1 MPYVNLNSYD
11 KKENKNNKN
20 KNNIKKSFI
29 IIILIIIS
37 FLIFQIGRQ
46 FYLFTILEEQYKELK
61 AKQVNLEK
69 EYNEKYE
76 ILKNLEKRLKKRGVG
91 VTGDTF
97 YQMDLHDVPQT
108 E

>member
-11 KKENKNNKN
+11 KKENKQN

-46 FYLFTILEEQYKELK
+46 FYLFTVLEKQYKELK
-61 AKQVNLEK
+61 AKEVKLQN

-76 ILKNLEKRLKKRGVG
+76 ILKNLEKKLEKRGVG
-91 VTGDTF
+91 IKGDTF
-97 YQMDLHDVPQT
+97 YQMDLHNFPQT
-108 E
+108 K